1 MSPLTFFAQGG
12 KLVSMKS
19 TDKIKS
25 HFMRLQDVARV
36 QPGYLSRTSVRP
48 VSTGTHRLLQA
59 RDVSSQRGLCLD
71 SVVRFVPLR
80 NPELYQVSR
89 GDILLAARG
98 QDYRAHLIDMDL
110 ADVLASSVFY
120 IVRPCKELV
129 LPGYLTWWLN
139 QPDMQAALET
149 ASCGTGIGYLAR
161 PLLEALDVALPSLEV
176 QRLIADTMNLWR
188 RQQSIRAQLDQKR
201 EQFIQASCRLAV
213 GLDKE

>member
-1 MSPLTFFAQGG
+1 MPSLTFFAQGS
-12 KLVSMKS
+12 KFVSMNS
-19 TDKIKS
+19 TDRTKN

-48 VSTGTHRLLQA
+48 ASTGTHRLLQA

-71 SVVRFVPLR
+71 SVVRFIPLR

-139 QPDMQAALET
+139 QPDMQAALENG
-149 ASCGTGIGYLAR
+149 SCGTGIGYLAR
-161 PLLEALDVALPSLEV
+161 PLLEALDVVVPPLEV

-188 RQQSIRAQLDQKR
+188 RQQSIRAQIDQKR
-201 EQFIQASCRLAV
+201 EQLIQSTCRQAV